1 MRYDLQNFRG
11 DVTGGVMAAVVSI
24 TAAASGTD
32 CIVTGLS
39 GAPAASLESLD
50 VLRRVPADQIVE
62 TLDTAREKARQLL
75 DRPVSG

>member
-1 MRYDLQNFRG
+1 M
-11 DVTGGVMAAVVSI
+11 
-24 TAAASGTD
+24 
-32 CIVTGLS
+32 TGLG

-50 VLRRVPADQIVE
+50 VLRRVPADQIVD